1 MPEGDIVERLR
12 IVILV
17 PGSSEANMP
26 RRSLWKSLY
35 LQVLAGIFAGAL
47 LGYYLPE
54 TGARMRPLGDGFIK
68 LIRMLIAPI
77 VFCTVVVG
85 IAQMSAL
92 KELGRIGLRAM
103 IYFEVVSSLALV
115 IGLIVVTLVE
125 PGVGINVDQTAMD
138 TTAVASYTTAAKSLT
153 AIDFV
158 LNIIPNTFV
167 DAFAKGEILPV
178 LLLSVLTGLALLQ
191 LGERVRPLVALVDQ
205 ASQALFQIVGMIMRL
220 APIGAFGATAFTIG
234 RYGVG
239 TLLALGKLMFS
250 VYVTCGLFVFIVL
263 GIIAKM
269 SGFNLWKLLKHIKE
283 EILIVLGTSS
293 SESALPRIMAKLEHL
308 GCSKAVVGLVVP
320 TGYSFNLDGTSI
332 YMTMG
337 AIFVAQATNAHLTFG
352 EELGIL
358 AILLLTSKGAA
369 AVTGS
374 GFITLAATL
383 AAFPRIPV
391 AGLALLVGVDRFMSE
406 ARAIT
411 NLIGNTVA
419 TLAIARWDGAL
430 DIERCTRV
438 LDGKAPEEE
447 THAVLTPEGST
458 PAGAAAAAEPWS
470 PRTHTPA

>member
-1 MPEGDIVERLR
+1 
-12 IVILV
+12 
-17 PGSSEANMP
+17 MP
-26 RRSLWKSLY
+26 RRRLWKSLY
-35 LQVLAGIFAGAL
+35 VQVLVGIFAGAV

-125 PGVGINVDQTAMD
+125 PGVGINVDQTTLD
-138 TTAVASYTTAAKSLT
+138 TNAVASYTTAAKSLT
-153 AIDFV
+153 ATDFV

-178 LLLSVLTGLALLQ
+178 LLLSVLSGLALLQ
-191 LGERVRPLVALVDQ
+191 LGERVRPLVSLVDQ
-205 ASQALFQIVGMIMRL
+205 AAQALFQIVGMIMRL

-250 VYVTCGLFVFIVL
+250 VYATCALFVFIIL
-263 GIIAKM
+263 GIIARM
-269 SGFNLWKLLKHIKE
+269 SGFNLWKLLKYIKE

-293 SESALPRIMAKLEHL
+293 SESALPRIMVKLEHL

-430 DIERCTRV
+430 DLERCTRV
-438 LDGKAPEEE
+438 LDGKAPEESD
-447 THAVLTPEGST
+447 TVLTPEPATLAEAPIST
-458 PAGAAAAAEPWS
+458 
-470 PRTHTPA
+470 

>member
-1 MPEGDIVERLR
+1 MSWRNI
-12 IVILV
+12 
-17 PGSSEANMP
+17 
-26 RRSLWKSLY
+26 WKSLY
-35 LQVLAGIFAGAL
+35 LQVLVGIFAGAV
-47 LGYYLPE
+47 LGYVWPQ
-54 TGARMRPLGDGFIK
+54 TGAAMRPLGDGFIK
-68 LIRMLIAPI
+68 LIRMMISPI

-92 KELGRIGLRAM
+92 KELGRIGLRAL

-115 IGLIVVTLVE
+115 IGLVVVTMVE
-125 PGVGINVDQTAMD
+125 PGVGVNVDQSALD
-138 TTAVASYTTAAKSLT
+138 AAAVSSYANAAKSLS
-153 AIDFV
+153 AIEFA

-167 DAFAKGEILPV
+167 DAFTKGDILPV
-178 LLLSVLTGLALLQ
+178 LLLSVLSGLALLQ
-191 LGERVRPLVALVDQ
+191 LGERVRPLVSLIDQ
-205 ASQALFQIVGMIMRL
+205 ASHMLFQIVGMIMRL
-220 APIGAFGATAFTIG
+220 APVGAFGATAFTIG
-234 RYGVG
+234 RYGIG

-250 VYVTCGLFVFIVL
+250 VYATCALFVFVVL
-263 GIIAKM
+263 GIIARV
-269 SGFNLWKLLKHIKE
+269 SGFNLWKMLKYIKE

-293 SESALPRIMAKLEHL
+293 SESVLPRVMAKLEHL
-308 GCSKAVVGLVVP
+308 GCAKSVVGLVVP

-358 AILLLTSKGAA
+358 AILLVTSKGAA

-419 TLAIARWDGAL
+419 TIAVARWDGAL
-430 DIERCTRV
+430 DVERCTRV
-438 LDGKAPEEE
+438 LDGKTVDDELELIVSETTQASEEI
-447 THAVLTPEGST
+447 AVS
-458 PAGAAAAAEPWS
+458 AEPWS
-470 PRTHTPA
+470 PARTRTPA